1 VSTAVP
7 GPAGRRRLT
16 VRTGPGALGLP
27 ALAIRID
34 LRLVVV
40 LAATALLT
48 LAAFTVGLALGD
60 FPISP
65 PEVLA
70 TLLGQGSPQHEFI
83 VLQLRLP
90 RVLVAILVGA
100 AFALSGALFQS
111 LARNPLV
118 APDVIGINAGAALL
132 AVGVIVLGMPAALLA
147 PAAFCGALGAA
158 LLLYALAYRGGVS
171 TYRLVLVGIAVNAGL
186 TAGISYLLTR
196 GDIEE
201 VQRAN
206 VWLIG
211 SIYASDWADVRLLGL
226 ALLVLVPAALA
237 LGRRLEALQLGDDLA
252 RALGAPVERT
262 RLALVVVAVALAA
275 LSVSVAGPIA
285 FVAFIAPHIA
295 RRLAATSG
303 AGALPASAAVG
314 ALLMLVSDIVAQRLL
329 APTSLPVGIVTA
341 VLGAPYFLY
350 LLRRAGRLGV
360 TV

>member
-1 VSTAVP
+1 MSVAP
-7 GPAGRRRLT
+7 GRGARRRWTVRAGRRSA
-16 VRTGPGALGLP
+16 GAP
-27 ALAIRID
+27 VLAIRID
-34 LRLVVV
+34 LRLAGM
-40 LAATALLT
+40 LAASAVAT
-48 LAAFTVGLALGD
+48 LVAVTVGMTVGD

-65 PEVLA
+65 TEVLA
-70 TLLGQGSPQHEFI
+70 TLVGKGSPQHELI

-90 RVLVAILVGA
+90 RVLVAVLVGA
-100 AFALSGALFQS
+100 AFAVSGAILQS
-111 LARNPLV
+111 LARNALV

-132 AVGVIVLGMPAALLA
+132 AVGVIVLGLPAALVA
-147 PAAFCGALGAA
+147 PGAFCGALGAA

-171 TYRLVLVGIAVNAGL
+171 TNRLVLVGIAVNAGL

-196 GDIEE
+196 GEIEE

-211 SIYASDWADVRLLGL
+211 SINTTDWADVRLLAVAL
-226 ALLVLVPAALA
+226 AVLVPAGLA

-262 RLALVVVAVALAA
+262 RLALVLIAVCLAA

-285 FVAFIAPHIA
+285 FVAFVAPHLA
-295 RRLAATSG
+295 RRLAGTSG
-303 AGALPASAAVG
+303 AGALPAAAAIG
-314 ALLMLVSDIVAQRLL
+314 ALLMLISDIVAQRLL

-360 TV
+360 SV